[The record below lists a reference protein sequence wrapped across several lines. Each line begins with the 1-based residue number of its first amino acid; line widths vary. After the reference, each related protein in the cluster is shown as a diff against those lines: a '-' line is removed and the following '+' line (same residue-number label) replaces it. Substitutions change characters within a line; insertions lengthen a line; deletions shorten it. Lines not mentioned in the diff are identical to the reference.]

1 MKRIVLK
8 YWWTLPILLCVLMLG
23 LIYIFMLTTVS
34 LVFEDIVGI
43 LLLLVVIAL
52 PVSWVILLVNKK
64 WWQCLLSLG
73 LSVIIAIWLWIP
85 LFVVSTSGP
94 DDFGKKHS
102 IPDGLEYNLPSDLRS
117 DQWVPVDSLDSNTYL
132 QVWNGFQGGDYIYDF
147 YYPALPS
154 GEVFLR
160 CYEVASNI
168 QLSEPRLREKSTV
181 SINATSSFSQVVERK
196 EFTIYEGD
204 WEDYYAA
211 RIEVWFRDAET
222 KQEKKLCEKVYRVE
236 GWMR

>member
-23 LIYIFMLTTVS
+23 LIFLFTTVPS
-34 LVFEDIVGI
+34 VFESIVGI

-52 PVSWVILLVNKK
+52 PVTWVLLFINKK
-64 WWQCLLSLG
+64 WWQCLLSFG
-73 LSVIIAIWLWIP
+73 LSAILVIWLWIP
-85 LFVVSTSGP
+85 LVMGAMSGP
-94 DDFGKKHS
+94 DGFGRKHS
-102 IPDGLEYNLPSDLRS
+102 IPDGLEYNLPFDFQANHDVSI
-117 DQWVPVDSLDSNTYL
+117 DSLDSKTYL
-132 QVWNGFQGGDYIYDF
+132 QVWNSFQGGIYIYDF

-160 CYEVASNI
+160 CYEVTKNI
-168 QLSEPRLREKSTV
+168 QLSEDRLPERSTV
-181 SINATSSFSQVVERK
+181 SINSTSSFSQVVEQK

-204 WEDYYAA
+204 WDDYYAA

>member
-23 LIYIFMLTTVS
+23 LMFLFTTVPS
-34 LVFEDIVGI
+34 VFESIVGI

-73 LSVIIAIWLWIP
+73 LSVIIVIWLWIP
-85 LFVVSTSGP
+85 LVMGAMSGP
-94 DDFGKKHS
+94 DGFGRKHR
-102 IPDGLEYNLPSDLRS
+102 IPDGLEYSLPFDFESGQEVS
-117 DQWVPVDSLDSNTYL
+117 IDSLDSKTYL
-132 QVWNGFQGGDYIYDF
+132 QVWNSFQGGIYKYDF

-160 CYEVASNI
+160 CYEVTKNI
-168 QLSEPRLREKSTV
+168 QLSEDRLPERSTV
-181 SINATSSFSQVVERK
+181 SINATSSFSQVVEQK
-196 EFTIYEGD
+196 EFKIYEGD

>member
-1 MKRIVLK
+1 
-8 YWWTLPILLCVLMLG
+8 MLG

-52 PVSWVILLVNKK
+52 PVSWVILIVNKK
-64 WWQCLLSLG
+64 WWQCLLSFG
-73 LSVIIAIWLWIP
+73 LSVIIVNLLLFP
-85 LFVVSTSGP
+85 MFVVSTSGP

-160 CYEVASNI
+160 CYEVTKNI
-168 QLSEPRLREKSTV
+168 QLSEDRLPERSTV
-181 SINATSSFSQVVERK
+181 SINATSSFSQVVEQK